1 MNREMERRELK
12 RQLPL
17 ELARRLEGKS
27 SQFGKT
33 VFMKLAYLLQELY
46 GVPLGYRF
54 SLYTYGPYSAE
65 VLADLEYA
73 KLRKQVE
80 VEYLGDPQGGFRITP
95 SQKASGS
102 YGQSEPIAN
111 YKHELN
117 ELVVH
122 FGSFN
127 ARELELRTTSIF
139 LWKRIRPRKPEDVSP
154 LIETVRH
161 LKPHFD
167 ENTIRLAVDSLVKEG
182 VIKYFAGK

>member
-1 MNREMERRELK
+1 M
-12 RQLPL
+12 PL
-17 ELARRLEGKS
+17 ELARRLEDKS
-27 SQFGKT
+27 PQFGKT

-73 KLRKQVE
+73 NLRKQVE
-80 VEYLGDPQGGFRITP
+80 VEYLGDQQGGFRITP
-95 SQKASGS
+95 GEKAGKCSE
-102 YGQSEPIAN
+102 QNEPIAD
-111 YKHELN
+111 YRHQLDK
-117 ELVVH
+117 LVKH

-139 LWKRIRPRKPEDVSP
+139 LWKRIRPKRTEDVRD
-154 LIETVRH
+154 LVETVRH

-167 ENTIRLAVDSLVKEG
+167 DKTIRHAVESLTNDG
-182 VIKYFAGK
+182 VIEYYPSK

>member
-1 MNREMERRELK
+1 MQQEIGENEL
-12 RQLPL
+12 RQQLPL
-17 ELARRLEGKS
+17 ELAGRFEGKS

-33 VFMKLAYLLQELY
+33 AFMKMAYLLQELY
-46 GVPLGYRF
+46 EVPLGYRF

-95 SQKASGS
+95 IEVAGGSNSQN
-102 YGQSEPIAN
+102 EPIAK
-111 YKHELN
+111 YSDLLN
-117 ELVVH
+117 ELVEH

-139 LWKRIRPRKPEDVSP
+139 LWKRIRPRKPEDVST
-154 LIETVRH
+154 LIEAVRQ
-161 LKPHFD
+161 LKPHFS
-167 ENTIRLAVDSLVKEG
+167 EMAIRSAIDDLIHDG
-182 VIKYFAGK
+182 VIQDFHN

>member
-1 MNREMERRELK
+1 MRQ
-12 RQLPL
+12 QLPL
-17 ELARRLEGKS
+17 ELARRLEDKS
-27 SQFGKT
+27 PQFGKT
-33 VFMKLAYLLQELY
+33 VFMKLVYLLQELY
-46 GVPLGYRF
+46 SVPLGYRF

-95 SQKASGS
+95 SEKSGGS
-102 YGQSEPIAN
+102 NEQNEPIAD
-111 YKHELN
+111 YTDQLDK
-117 ELVVH
+117 LVKH

-139 LWKRIRPRKPEDVSP
+139 LWKRIRPKKPEDVST
-154 LIETVRH
+154 LVETVRH

-167 ENTIRLAVDSLVKEG
+167 DKTIRNAVESLVNDT
-182 VIKYFAGK
+182 VIEYFASE